1 MTTWARLVVDS
12 TRAAFAHQGDTQRA
26 EGAAKYMKH
35 IAPFIGITAPDR
47 RRLLKAHWRDLPT
60 PSSKE
65 LGQACV
71 KLMSLPERE
80 FHYASYDLLE
90 TYINSADE
98 YFLAEY
104 LERLLT
110 TSSWW
115 DTVDGFV
122 NAGVSPLCRRFD
134 ATAIIDDWSE
144 SENRWLIRA
153 AIGHQRGWKKDTDV
167 DYVLAICD
175 RHWHDSEFFIAKA
188 IGWALRDI
196 TSFNPKAVR
205 GFLAE
210 HSTRNSVALRE
221 AERGLQ
227 RAKPAY

>member
-1 MTTWARLVVDS
+1 MHSWARLVVDS
-12 TRAAFAHQGDTQRA
+12 THAAFAFQGDPQRA

-90 TYINSADE
+90 TYVDSADE
-98 YFLAEY
+98 FFLDEY

-153 AIGHQRGWKKDTDV
+153 AIGHQRGSKKETDIE
-167 DYVLAICD
+167 DVLAICD
-175 RHWHDSEFFIAKA
+175 RHWQDQEFFVAKA

-196 TSFNPKAVR
+196 TSFDAKAVR
-205 GFLAE
+205 SFLNDHPA
-210 HSTRNSVALRE
+210 RNSVAQRE

-227 RAKPAY
+227 RAKPDY

>member
-12 TRAAFAHQGDTQRA
+12 TRAAFAHQGDAHRA
-26 EGAAKYMKH
+26 EDAAKYMKH
-35 IAPFIGITAPDR
+35 IAPFIGIAAPDR

-71 KLMSLPERE
+71 KLMSLSKRE

-90 TYINSADE
+90 TYVDSADE

-122 NAGVSPLCRRFD
+122 NAGVSPICRRFD

-153 AIGHQRGWKKDTDV
+153 AIGHQRGWKKETDV

-175 RHWHDSEFFIAKA
+175 RHWHDPEFFVAKA

-205 GFLAE
+205 GFLSE
-210 HSTRNSVALRE
+210 HPTRNSVALRE

>member
-12 TRAAFAHQGDTQRA
+12 TRAAFAHQGDAQRA

-47 RRLLKAHWRDLPT
+47 RRLLKALWRDLPT

-90 TYINSADE
+90 TYINSVDE

-110 TSSWW
+110 TTSWW

-175 RHWHDSEFFIAKA
+175 RHWHDSEFFVAKA

-196 TSFNPKAVR
+196 TSFNPKTVR

-210 HSTRNSVALRE
+210 HPTRNSVALRE

>member
-1 MTTWARLVVDS
+1 
-12 TRAAFAHQGDTQRA
+12 
-26 EGAAKYMKH
+26 
-35 IAPFIGITAPDR
+35 
-47 RRLLKAHWRDLPT
+47 
-60 PSSKE
+60 
-65 LGQACV
+65 
-71 KLMSLPERE
+71 MSLPERE

-90 TYINSADE
+90 TYVDSADE
-98 YFLAEY
+98 FFLDEY

-153 AIGHQRGWKKDTDV
+153 AIGHQRGWKKETDIN
-167 DYVLAICD
+167 YVLAICD
-175 RHWHDSEFFIAKA
+175 RHWQDQEFFVAKA

-196 TSFNPKAVR
+196 TSFDATAVR
-205 GFLAE
+205 SFLND
-210 HSTRNSVALRE
+210 HPTRNSVARRE

-227 RAKPAY
+227 RATPT